1 MSWLRI
7 NWNWGTK
14 YYFMSLFKYIERA
27 KAIHCLIEK
36 ENTGSSDEFARRV
49 GISRSLLM
57 EHLREMREIYNA
69 PIDFCR
75 VRHSFYYRKPFSI
88 NIQISA
94 GLDEIKGGGNY
105 FCTFFES
112 PEILDSRKVCLHS

>member
-1 MSWLRI
+1 
-7 NWNWGTK
+7 
-14 YYFMSLFKYIERA
+14 MSLFKYIERA

-36 ENTGSSDEFARRV
+36 ENTGSSDEFAKKV

-57 EHLREMREIYNA
+57 EHLKEMRETFSA

-75 VRHSFYYRKPFSI
+75 VRHSFYYKKPFSLTI
-88 NIQISA
+88 
-94 GLDEIKGGGNY
+94 EITTGMGNVKGGQNY

-112 PEILDSRKVCLHS
+112 PKVLDSRKLYLHS